1 MADSSLNNVN
11 THCLDNIMK
20 LAETTKVTASEA
32 IYDTQG
38 TKLWAAGAE
47 ITPALKDRLLRHKL
61 RKPLE
66 TSISVSDAVTAET
79 VLAEAK
85 RLLEEIPALRVI
97 MGEKQ
102 AHIFKTL
109 SQITLHPVAALL
121 LTVADKSRADAL
133 RHGALVALIAVSLG
147 AHHRLTDND
156 QALLALTGLI
166 HDLGLLY
173 IQPDYLLTNRPL
185 RPEEWKHMAA
195 HPLIG
200 QIVLG
205 ALTGYPKPLTDA
217 VAAHHERL
225 DGSGYPRQLS
235 GRQIGPIGQILAM
248 AETLSGI
255 FTRKDDIL
263 NRACLAIKCVPGEYP
278 PDLISTFSTLK
289 RNYSGEPLPVN
300 QSTDQA
306 APKTIRV
313 VKTLAEAMAE
323 CEKIAQA
330 TSLSPALADLLDHVK
345 LRLAGLRQALR
356 AAGIEECL
364 ESGQMSAFTEEDYQI
379 FLEIDVVGR
388 EIGWRQRDTAR
399 DLYLRLGKIDSAAT
413 ALFSGLIEI
422 LDNPENI

>member
-1 MADSSLNNVN
+1 MADSSLNTVN

-32 IYDTQG
+32 IYDAHG
-38 TKLWAAGAE
+38 TKLWAEGAE

-66 TSISVSDAVTAET
+66 TSISVSDGVTEAT
-79 VLAEAK
+79 VLAEAQ
-85 RLLEEIPALRVI
+85 RLLDEIPALNVV
-97 MGEKQ
+97 MGKKQ

-109 SQITLHPVAALL
+109 SQITLHPVAAMLM
-121 LTVADKSRADAL
+121 TVADKSREGAL

-156 QALLALTGLI
+156 QVLLALTGLL

-185 RPEEWKHMAA
+185 KPEEWKHMAA

-205 ALTGYPKPLTDA
+205 ELTNYPRPVTDA
-217 VAAHHERL
+217 IAAHHERL

-235 GRQIGPIGQILAM
+235 GRQIGPIGQTLAM

-255 FTRKDDIL
+255 FTRKDDVL
-263 NRACLAIKCVPGEYP
+263 TRACLAIKCVPGEYP
-278 PDLISTFSTLK
+278 RDLVSVFSTLK
-289 RNYSGEPLPVN
+289 RNYSGAPLPVN
-300 QSTDQA
+300 VNNDKN
-306 APKTIRV
+306 APKTIQV
-313 VKTLAEAMAE
+313 VKTLAHALAE
-323 CEKIAQA
+323 CEKIAQ
-330 TSLSPALADLLDHVK
+330 TSSLPPLLADLLEHVK
-345 LRLAGLRQALR
+345 LRLAGLRQALK

-364 ESGQMSAFTEEDYQI
+364 ESGQMTSFTEKDHEI

-399 DLYLRLGKIDSAAT
+399 DLYLRLGKIDSGST

>member
-147 AHHRLTDND
+147 AHHRL
-156 QALLALTGLI
+156 
-166 HDLGLLY
+166 
-173 IQPDYLLTNRPL
+173 P
-185 RPEEWKHMAA
+185 
-195 HPLIG
+195 
-200 QIVLG
+200 
-205 ALTGYPKPLTDA
+205 
-217 VAAHHERL
+217 
-225 DGSGYPRQLS
+225 
-235 GRQIGPIGQILAM
+235 
-248 AETLSGI
+248 
-255 FTRKDDIL
+255 
-263 NRACLAIKCVPGEYP
+263 CC
-278 PDLISTFSTLK
+278 
-289 RNYSGEPLPVN
+289 
-300 QSTDQA
+300 
-306 APKTIRV
+306 
-313 VKTLAEAMAE
+313 
-323 CEKIAQA
+323 
-330 TSLSPALADLLDHVK
+330 
-345 LRLAGLRQALR
+345 
-356 AAGIEECL
+356 
-364 ESGQMSAFTEEDYQI
+364 
-379 FLEIDVVGR
+379 
-388 EIGWRQRDTAR
+388 
-399 DLYLRLGKIDSAAT
+399 
-413 ALFSGLIEI
+413 
-422 LDNPENI
+422 